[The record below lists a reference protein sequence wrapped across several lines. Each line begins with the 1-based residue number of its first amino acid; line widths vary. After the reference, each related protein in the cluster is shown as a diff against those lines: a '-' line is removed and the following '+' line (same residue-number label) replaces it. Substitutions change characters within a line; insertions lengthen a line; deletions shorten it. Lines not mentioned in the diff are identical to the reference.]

1 MFAIFKK
8 ELQSFFYTPFAYSI
22 AALFMLIFTYMFNNG
37 IADIDSST
45 YYFSFTDIFYNVTL
59 FFIFLIPIMTMRT
72 FSDERKF
79 GTEVLL
85 MTSPNGVVKIVLG
98 KFLANVVVF
107 LFMLFCS
114 LLFPLVTHLN
124 GEVVMS
130 QLFCAYLGFFCWGTM
145 CIAVGMLMSSFT
157 ENSIIAAILG
167 EVAML
172 VIVFIDD
179 FSRTAFVSQYPK
191 LQSVLYAF
199 SAQPKFA
206 YFSQSLIR
214 LSDIVFFISA
224 IVVFIAWTIISIE
237 KRRWNRG

>member
-1 MFAIFKK
+1 MFAVFKK
-8 ELQSFFYTPFAYSI
+8 ELRSFFYTPFAYAL

-37 IADIDSST
+37 IADLDSNT
-45 YYFSFTDIFYNVTL
+45 YYFSFTDIFYNVIM
-59 FFIFLIPIMTMRT
+59 FFIFLIPVMTMRT

-85 MTSPNGVVKIVLG
+85 MTSPNGVFKIVIG
-98 KFLANVVVF
+98 KFLANIVVF
-107 LFMLFCS
+107 LFMLLCS
-114 LLFPLVTHLN
+114 SLFPIVTALN
-124 GEVVMS
+124 GQVVYS
-130 QLFCAYLGFFCWGTM
+130 QLFCAYFGFFLWGAM

-172 VIVFIDD
+172 VMLFIDD
-179 FSRTAFVSQYPK
+179 FSRTGFVSQFPV

-206 YFSQSLIR
+206 FFSQSLMR
-214 LSDIVFFISA
+214 LSDIVFFVSA
-224 IVVFIAWTIISIE
+224 VVLFLGWTIISVE
-237 KRRWNRG
+237 KRRWSRG